1 MDNTCD
7 LKLENSRAEKCDE
20 HEQILQNPNSK
31 RTVMQENEDT
41 TCGFWI
47 LKGPFLQKF
56 ANKKAYVVLFGILG
70 CLYSASYAYF
80 NGIISTVE
88 KRFGIPSKVS
98 GKCILNFRVALFFFR
113 IFRTLFVIFMV

>member
-1 MDNTCD
+1 MVTTCD
-7 LKLENSRAEKCDE
+7 VKSDEGGAEKCDE
-20 HEQILQNPNSK
+20 YEKILQNTNSK

-47 LKGPFLQKF
+47 FKGPFLQKF

-98 GKCILNFRVALFFFR
+98 GKCTYV
-113 IFRTLFVIFMV
+113 